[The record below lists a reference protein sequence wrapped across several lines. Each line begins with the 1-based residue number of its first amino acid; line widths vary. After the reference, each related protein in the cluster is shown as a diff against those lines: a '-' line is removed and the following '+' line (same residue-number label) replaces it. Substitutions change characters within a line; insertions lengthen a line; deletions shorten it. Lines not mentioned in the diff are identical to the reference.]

1 MFSLSIMQKKSAF
14 PIGKALFLKLTFVV
28 TKARKKPLWATP
40 KHFFMKILLLNLKSK
55 IYKNKTKKVI
65 NLI

>member
-1 MFSLSIMQKKSAF
+1 MQQKVLYK
-14 PIGKALFLKLTFVV
+14 IVKRFLKLTFVV